1 MLINKDLTKSSR
13 RQSLQLEKC
22 TFNDPQPMM
31 AIDGRGEVD
40 VSWPRAIIWL
50 HLLWKN
56 WSNTVNQ
63 KRNCL
68 RKSSRQILL
77 YVERRDQ
84 LTFFQADPLFSCPGQ
99 LNRWPCHSLINQT
112 FDFAP
117 GLDWTYNFFVH
128 VSPEHIHDRYLSQ
141 SVKETLNTRG
151 QVDQSLICSSLH
163 ATLILHSE
171 YSGNLKLEVVRS
183 NIHAW

>member
-84 LTFFQADPLFSCPGQ
+84 LTFFQADSLFFFGHNMSKNSALGQ
-99 LNRWPCHSLINQT
+99 QKICKRTKMTIEVEVYSARHDNIWYLT
-112 FDFAP
+112 KK
-117 GLDWTYNFFVH
+117 GLFCLLV
-128 VSPEHIHDRYLSQ
+128 R
-141 SVKETLNTRG
+141 
-151 QVDQSLICSSLH
+151 ICW
-163 ATLILHSE
+163 
-171 YSGNLKLEVVRS
+171 LKT
-183 NIHAW
+183 